1 MDSKII
7 LSAQELEQLMM
18 RAVRSALNTIPCSA
32 ESISGVIGE
41 ILPSRGG
48 TIPAGGEVIPT
59 DGETI
64 PGIIAEVMPVGG
76 EVIPTGGETI
86 PGIIAEVMP
95 VATSESIPGIIAEAI
110 PVATSE
116 SIPGIIAEAIPA
128 ATSEGIPAD
137 IASVIGQIDE
147 ISGDDVGR
155 KRKTSE
161 SKGVPPKKRPVLEV
175 QPYNTFNDVDWS
187 DEVSVEQYISNTYPI
202 LTSSNQE
209 VFIEEAVSFPPNH
222 DSIFVTPRSPTPI
235 NDSVFVAPRT
245 PTPVA
250 PTSVLD
256 YTLPPTNYVT
266 PDNSFDEN
274 YPNHSTPINT
284 ESVLDYTIPPT
295 NYQSPGRSEE
305 IDEIDSLLSSISD
318 TFEDEDEELGRD
330 VEDEELGRDVEDEE
344 LGRDVEDEEQSRDV
358 EDEELGRDG
367 EDEEPGRDGGEDVQR
382 DGGEDVEDNSE
393 ESYEEVFKKIV
404 DSSKIIPDHEALRLI
419 IKNQTVLREEDRIP
433 ASKFSPFM
441 LEFTTNQLTL
451 QRSTMNAVQSILKSH
466 QEISNGLLMSQFSK
480 FTGLSFLDSAERKKK
495 NWLALGI
502 RNFTQRVI
510 GKNFK

>member
-48 TIPAGGEVIPT
+48 TIPAGGEAIPAGGEVI
-59 DGETI
+59 
-64 PGIIAEVMPVGG
+64 PVGG

-86 PGIIAEVMP
+86 PGIIAEVIPAGGEVIP
-95 VATSESIPGIIAEAI
+95 VVIAEAIPVGGESIPGIIAEAI

-187 DEVSVEQYISNTYPI
+187 DEVSVERYISNTYPI

-284 ESVLDYTIPPT
+284 ESVLDYTIPAT

-305 IDEIDSLLSSISD
+305 IDDSLSSLLSSISD
-318 TFEDEDEELGRD
+318 TFEDEDEELA
-330 VEDEELGRDVEDEE
+330 RDVEDEE

>member
-48 TIPAGGEVIPT
+48 TIPAGGEAIPAGGEVIPT

-110 PVATSE
+110 P
-116 SIPGIIAEAIPA
+116 A

-137 IASVIGQIDE
+137 IASVIDQIDE

-284 ESVLDYTIPPT
+284 ESVLDYTIPAT

-318 TFEDEDEELGRD
+318 TFEDEDEELA
-330 VEDEELGRDVEDEE
+330 RDVEDEE

-433 ASKFSPFM
+433 PSKFSPFM

>member
-1 MDSKII
+1 
-7 LSAQELEQLMM
+7 MM

-48 TIPAGGEVIPT
+48 TIPAGGEAIPAGGEVI
-59 DGETI
+59 
-64 PGIIAEVMPVGG
+64 PVGG

-86 PGIIAEVMP
+86 PGIIAEVIPAGGEVIP
-95 VATSESIPGIIAEAI
+95 VVIAEAIPVGGESIPGIIAEAI
-110 PVATSE
+110 P
-116 SIPGIIAEAIPA
+116 G

-202 LTSSNQE
+202 LSSSNQE

-235 NDSVFVAPRT
+235 NDSVFVAPR
-245 PTPVA
+245 PPISPA
-250 PTSVLD
+250 SVLD

-284 ESVLDYTIPPT
+284 ESVLDYTIPAT
-295 NYQSPGRSEE
+295 NYQSPGRS
-305 IDEIDSLLSSISD
+305 EIDSLLSSISD

-330 VEDEELGRDVEDEE
+330 GEDEELGRDVEDEE
-344 LGRDVEDEEQSRDV
+344 LGRDVEDEEQSRDVGDEELGRDV

-404 DSSKIIPDHEALRLI
+404 DSSEIIPDHQALRLI

>member
-110 PVATSE
+110 P
-116 SIPGIIAEAIPA
+116 A

-137 IASVIGQIDE
+137 IASVIDQIDE

-284 ESVLDYTIPPT
+284 ESVLDYTIPAT

-318 TFEDEDEELGRD
+318 TFEDEDEELA
-330 VEDEELGRDVEDEE
+330 RDVEDEE

-433 ASKFSPFM
+433 PSKFSPFM

>member
-1 MDSKII
+1 
-7 LSAQELEQLMM
+7 M

-48 TIPAGGEVIPT
+48 TIPAGGEAIPAGGEVI
-59 DGETI
+59 
-64 PGIIAEVMPVGG
+64 PVGG

-86 PGIIAEVMP
+86 PGIIAEVIPAGGEVIP
-95 VATSESIPGIIAEAI
+95 VVIAEAIPVGGESIPGIIAE
-110 PVATSE
+110 V
-116 SIPGIIAEAIPA
+116 IPG

-202 LTSSNQE
+202 LSSSNQE

-235 NDSVFVAPRT
+235 NDSVFVAPR
-245 PTPVA
+245 PPISPA
-250 PTSVLD
+250 SVLD

-284 ESVLDYTIPPT
+284 ESVLDYTIPAT
-295 NYQSPGRSEE
+295 NYQSPGRS
-305 IDEIDSLLSSISD
+305 EIDSLLSSISD
-318 TFEDEDEELGRD
+318 TFED
-330 VEDEELGRDVEDEE
+330 
-344 LGRDVEDEEQSRDV
+344 

-404 DSSKIIPDHEALRLI
+404 DSSEIIPDHQALRLI